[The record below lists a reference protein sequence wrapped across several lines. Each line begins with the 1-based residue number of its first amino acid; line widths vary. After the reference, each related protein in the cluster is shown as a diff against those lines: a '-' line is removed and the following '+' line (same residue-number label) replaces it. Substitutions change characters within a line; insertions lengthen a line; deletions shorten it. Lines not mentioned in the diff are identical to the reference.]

1 MGHTSR
7 EAGFHTFV
15 CMRWIKVF
23 MLFIYIVLSTV
34 MMEPWKLEMK
44 SH

>member
-15 CMRWIKVF
+15 CMRWTKVF
-23 MLFIYIVLSTV
+23 ILFIYIVPYMVV
-34 MMEPWKLEMK
+34 MGPWKLEMK